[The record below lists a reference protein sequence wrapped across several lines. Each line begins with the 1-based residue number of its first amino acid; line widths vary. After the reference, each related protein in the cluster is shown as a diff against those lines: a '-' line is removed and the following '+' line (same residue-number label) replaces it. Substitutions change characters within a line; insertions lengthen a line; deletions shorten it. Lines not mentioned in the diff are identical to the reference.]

1 MYFAFSVAT
10 MMAGAMT
17 EAVYGMIL
25 LSELTVIKWVASVT
39 KLVGC
44 LTTHGTNTIAASSDY
59 LIMNLKRFLSTPMVA
74 TLLIAF
80 CTLFNGAAAQTTSFD
95 RFKKGAGAASSVV
108 TTDQVRAE
116 LLAWAPDGIEPSK
129 QVWLGLRL
137 DHQSEWHTYWKNSG
151 DSGLPTVLEWQLP
164 DGITAGDIAWPTP
177 KKIRLG
183 TLLNYGY
190 ENTILLPVPVTVA
203 ANFTA
208 SQLNVKLKAAWLI
221 CRKECIPQ
229 EGEFVLSI
237 PVKSSTGMNRKL
249 FQATFDAT
257 PKPLPV
263 GSSQIDVA
271 ALSANSIKVSLSGL
285 PAALQGKTL
294 VLFPETGS
302 VIEPAAA
309 WQQAWQ
315 GSVWTAQLPL
325 SSQRTESPSVMPLV
339 VAVEN
344 VAYRIETPVK
354 GEWPKVAAV
363 AVLSSALEAALKVN
377 AAAGAAPIQSNAPH
391 NTPPLGLLAALL
403 GAFIGGLIL
412 NLMPCVFPV
421 LAIKVVGF
429 VQVKDQ
435 AVRVR
440 TGLAYSAGVV
450 LSFLALGA
458 LLLSLRAAGESLGWG
473 FQLQSPAVL
482 AVLAVLFTLIGLNLA
497 GLFEFGSFL
506 PGRLANFKVKNPT
519 VDSFLTGVLATAI
532 ASPCTA
538 PFMGAALGY
547 AIGLPAVQA
556 LAVFGAIGVGMAL
569 PYLAASV
576 IPAVA
581 RAMPRAGSWM
591 VTFRQLMAFPM
602 FATVVW
608 LVWVLGQQSGIDGVG
623 ALLALLL
630 LLALCV
636 WAFTLKGRPQLILA
650 SISVLL
656 LALALWSLGPN
667 VVKLQDGPPAAQL
680 TSSGWQAWEPGRV
693 EQLTAQGQSVFVDF
707 TAAWCVTCQYNKKT
721 TLSNASVLAD
731 IADKKVALLRADW
744 TRRDPAVTA
753 ALSQLGRSSVPVYV
767 IYKPGR
773 APVVLSEI
781 LSVDEVRAELAK
793 L

>member
-1 MYFAFSVAT
+1 
-10 MMAGAMT
+10 
-17 EAVYGMIL
+17 
-25 LSELTVIKWVASVT
+25 
-39 KLVGC
+39 
-44 LTTHGTNTIAASSDY
+44 
-59 LIMNLKRFLSTPMVA
+59 MNLKRLLSTSIFT
-74 TLLIAF
+74 TLLIAGYV
-80 CTLFNGAAAQTTSFD
+80 LFNGATAQTTSFEL
-95 RFKKGAGAASSVV
+95 FKKGAGAVSSVV

-116 LLAWAPDGIEPSK
+116 LLAWAPDGIEPGK

-137 DHQSEWHTYWKNSG
+137 DHQPEWHTYWKNSG

-164 DGITAGDIAWPTP
+164 AGITAGDIAWPTP
-177 KKIRLG
+177 KKIRIG
-183 TLLNYGY
+183 TLANYGY
-190 ENTILLPVPVTVA
+190 ENTILLPVPVTLA
-203 ANFTA
+203 ANFTDA
-208 SQLNVKLKAAWLI
+208 QLNVKLKAAWLI
-221 CRKECIPQ
+221 CHKECIPQ
-229 EGEFVLSI
+229 EGEFALSI
-237 PVKSSTGMNRKL
+237 PVKSSTGMNGKL

-271 ALSANSIKVSLSGL
+271 ATSANSIKVSLSGL

-294 VLFPETGS
+294 ALFPETGS
-302 VIEPAAA
+302 VIDPASA

-315 GSVWTAQLPL
+315 GSVWTAQLRL
-325 SSQRTESPSVMPLV
+325 SSQRSESPSVMPLV
-339 VAVEN
+339 VALEN
-344 VAYRIETPVK
+344 VAYRIEAPVK
-354 GEWPKVAAV
+354 GEWPKVAAA
-363 AVLSSALEAALKVN
+363 AVLPPALEAALKAN
-377 AAAGAAPIQSNAPH
+377 A
-391 NTPPLGLLAALL
+391 NTPPFGLLAALL

-429 VQVKDQ
+429 VHVKDQ

-440 TGLAYSAGVV
+440 RGLAYSAGVV

-473 FQLQSPAVL
+473 FQLQSPAVVAL
-482 AVLAVLFTLIGLNLA
+482 LAVLFTLIGLNLA
-497 GLFEFGSFL
+497 GLFEFGNFL
-506 PGRLANFKVKNPT
+506 PDRLANLHVKNPT
-519 VDSFLTGVLATAI
+519 IDSFLTGVLATAI

-547 AIGLPAVQA
+547 AIGLPALQA

-576 IPAVA
+576 VPAVA
-581 RAMPRAGSWM
+581 RIMPRPGSWM
-591 VTFRQLMAFPM
+591 LTFQQLMAFPM
-602 FATVVW
+602 FATVIW
-608 LVWVLGQQSGIDGVG
+608 LVWVLGQQSGIDGAA

-680 TSSGWQAWEPGRV
+680 TSSGGQAWQAWQVGRV

-707 TAAWCVTCQYNKKT
+707 TAAWCVTCQYNKIT

-731 IADKKVALLRADW
+731 FADKKVALLRADW
-744 TRRDPAVTA
+744 TRRDPAVTE
-753 ALSQLGRSSVPVYV
+753 ALSQLGRSGVPVYV

-781 LSVDEVRAELAK
+781 LSVDEVRSELAK

>member
-1 MYFAFSVAT
+1 
-10 MMAGAMT
+10 
-17 EAVYGMIL
+17 
-25 LSELTVIKWVASVT
+25 
-39 KLVGC
+39 
-44 LTTHGTNTIAASSDY
+44 
-59 LIMNLKRFLSTPMVA
+59 MNLKRFSSNPIFA
-74 TLLIAF
+74 TLLIAA
-80 CTLFNGAAAQTTSFD
+80 CALFNGATAQTTSSGL
-95 RFKKGAGAASSVV
+95 FKKGSGAASSVV

-116 LLAWAPDGIEPSK
+116 LLAWAPDGVEPGK

-137 DHQSEWHTYWKNSG
+137 DHQPEWHTYWKNSG

-164 DGITAGDIAWPTP
+164 AGITAGDIAWPTP
-177 KKIRLG
+177 KKIPIG
-183 TLLNYGY
+183 TLANYGY

-203 ANFTA
+203 PNFTA

-229 EGEFVLSI
+229 EGEFALSM
-237 PVKSSTGMNRKL
+237 PVKSSTGMNSKL
-249 FQATFDAT
+249 FQTTFDAT
-257 PKPLPV
+257 PKSVPV

-271 ALSANSIKVSLSGL
+271 AKSIKVSLSGL
-285 PAALQGKTL
+285 PAELQGKTL
-294 VLFPETGS
+294 ALFPETGS
-302 VIEPAAA
+302 VIEPAGA

-325 SSQRTESPSVMPLV
+325 SNQRTESPAVMPLV
-339 VAVEN
+339 VAFEN
-344 VAYRIETPVK
+344 VAYRIEAPVK
-354 GEWPKVAAV
+354 GEWPKVAAA
-363 AVLSSALEAALKVN
+363 AVLPPALEAALKAN
-377 AAAGAAPIQSNAPH
+377 ASAGAAPIQTNA
-391 NTPPLGLLAALL
+391 PPLGLLAALL

-429 VQVKDQ
+429 VHVKDR

-440 TGLAYSAGVV
+440 RGLAYTAGVV

-473 FQLQSPAVL
+473 FQLQSPAAV

-497 GLFEFGSFL
+497 GLFEFGNFL
-506 PGRLANFKVKNPT
+506 PSRLANLHVKNPT
-519 VDSFLTGVLATAI
+519 IDSFLTGVLATAI
-532 ASPCTA
+532 ASPCSA

-556 LAVFGAIGVGMAL
+556 LAVFGTIGVGMAL
-569 PYLAASV
+569 PYLAASA
-576 IPAVA
+576 IQAVA

-608 LVWVLGQQSGIDGVG
+608 LVWVLGQQSGIDGAG

-630 LLALCV
+630 LIALCV
-636 WAFTLKGRPQLILA
+636 WAFTLKGRSQLILT
-650 SISVLL
+650 SISVWM
-656 LALALWSLGPN
+656 LASALWSLGPN
-667 VVKLQDGPPAAQL
+667 VVKLQDGSPAAQL
-680 TSSGWQAWEPGRV
+680 TSGWQAWEPGRV

-707 TAAWCVTCQYNKKT
+707 TAAWCVTCQYNKQT

-744 TRRDPAVTA
+744 TRRDPAVTE

-781 LSVDEVRAELAK
+781 LSVDDVRAELAK